1 MKSIIK
7 STRKSRFSQRT
18 GKLYVSNGKIYY
30 GGGYGKPMSKYFKPK
45 KTGDKKIVVFNGGGY
60 GAPNNIK

>member
-1 MKSIIK
+1 MKSIK
-7 STRKSRFSQRT
+7 RTTRKSRFSQRT
-18 GKLYVSNGKIYY
+18 GKLFVSNGKIYY

-45 KTGDKKIVVFNGGGY
+45 MTRSKKIVVFNGGGY

>member
-1 MKSIIK
+1 MKSVKKTTYK
-7 STRKSRFSQRT
+7 SQFSKRV
-18 GKLYVSNGKIYY
+18 GKILVSNGKIYY